1 MNITPS
7 ENTIT
12 VVGLGYVGL
21 PTALA
26 FHEAGFLVN
35 GVDISDSVLSK
46 IKSGEMPFSDDSLEI
61 TIPVDSVRWNA
72 TGDFQTTIPNS
83 DFVLITVPTPVTG
96 DNEPDLSHVISA
108 SRSVLENLDRNSH
121 TILTIESTVYP
132 GVTRKV
138 IHDICTELSIPIDEI
153 ATVAYSPE
161 RVSPGD
167 PKRTV
172 DRVARIVGCDDP
184 EMGRLLQRSTRSR
197 PLRIVHMSAKLRLQK
212 PQS

>member
-72 TGDFQTTIPNS
+72 TGRFPNYNTQ
-83 DFVLITVPTPVTG
+83 F
-96 DNEPDLSHVISA
+96 
-108 SRSVLENLDRNSH
+108 
-121 TILTIESTVYP
+121 
-132 GVTRKV
+132 
-138 IHDICTELSIPIDEI
+138 
-153 ATVAYSPE
+153 
-161 RVSPGD
+161 
-167 PKRTV
+167 
-172 DRVARIVGCDDP
+172 
-184 EMGRLLQRSTRSR
+184 
-197 PLRIVHMSAKLRLQK
+197 
-212 PQS
+212 

>member
-1 MNITPS
+1 M
-7 ENTIT
+7 
-12 VVGLGYVGL
+12 
-21 PTALA
+21 
-26 FHEAGFLVN
+26 
-35 GVDISDSVLSK
+35 
-46 IKSGEMPFSDDSLEI
+46 
-61 TIPVDSVRWNA
+61 
-72 TGDFQTTIPNS
+72 
-83 DFVLITVPTPVTG
+83 
-96 DNEPDLSHVISA
+96 
-108 SRSVLENLDRNSH
+108 ENLDRNSH

-184 EMGRLLQRSTRSR
+184 KWGDYWQRSTRSR
-197 PLRIVHMSAKLRLQK
+197 PLRIFTYVGKIEVAEASKLIENVQRDIDIAFVNELSKVLPRIGLDVEEVSLPHQQNGISTDTRLV
-212 PQS
+212 

>member
-161 RVSPGD
+161 RVSPED
-167 PKRTV
+167 PKELWTGWQELGMR
-172 DRVARIVGCDDP
+172 
-184 EMGRLLQRSTRSR
+184 
-197 PLRIVHMSAKLRLQK
+197 
-212 PQS
+212 